1 MTASPLASPCLV
13 ARVVTHSVVGTHLS
27 GEALRLQEQRLEQAL
42 RLHGDPRALSFT
54 LAQHV
59 VNQQS
64 NQQP

>member
-1 MTASPLASPCLV
+1 MMKASNGAID
-13 ARVVTHSVVGTHLS
+13 TQQLS